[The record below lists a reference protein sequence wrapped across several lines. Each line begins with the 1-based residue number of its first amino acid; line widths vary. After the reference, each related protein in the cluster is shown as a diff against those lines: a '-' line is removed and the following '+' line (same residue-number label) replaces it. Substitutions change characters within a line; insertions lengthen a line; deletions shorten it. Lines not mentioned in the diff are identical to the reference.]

1 MSAALHPLFDFR
13 RSPRGAWIG
22 LGVDSLLHPTFYV
35 LGGTDLLIFGGS
47 AGLTARARHF
57 EEIQALKESSVDIYS
72 ALRSGFYQNREAE
85 IWDRREHRRP
95 Q

>member
-1 MSAALHPLFDFR
+1 MQPVVSFVSDPPHRDAK
-13 RSPRGAWIG
+13 IG
-22 LGVDSLLHPTFYV
+22 FGVCEGDNHGSIV
-35 LGGTDLLIFGGS
+35 FG
-47 AGLTARARHF
+47 
-57 EEIQALKESSVDIYS
+57 EKKLKESSVDIYS